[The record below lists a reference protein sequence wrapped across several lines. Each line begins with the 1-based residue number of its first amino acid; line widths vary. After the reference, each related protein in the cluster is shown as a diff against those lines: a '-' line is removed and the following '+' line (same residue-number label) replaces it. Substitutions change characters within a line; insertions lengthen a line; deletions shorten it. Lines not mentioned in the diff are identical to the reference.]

1 MEYNA
6 TFFGKAMKMSSFSP
20 EKQMMI
26 SNYEACLQARTMS
39 NDIKS
44 NRDERK
50 ESTCKWSCCSLA
62 LPLITSTQ

>member
-6 TFFGKAMKMSSFSP
+6 NSFGKAMKMSSFGL

-26 SNYEACLQARTMS
+26 SNYEACFQARTMS
-39 NDIKS
+39 HDIKS

-50 ESTCKWSCCSLA
+50 KVNGVVA
-62 LPLITSTQ
+62 H